1 VALVGSGE
9 EMFEADYSTTRLSQ
23 TSGKARRKHPIQGA
37 SVTTSASEMESIPPI
52 DFAHLRRYTF
62 GDEQLE
68 REVLELFCIHA
79 PGLLEE
85 MKAATNPAAWREAA
99 HSLKGSALAVGALHV
114 ARMAEEAEAVA
125 PKYGEANAI
134 VARLQDAIERV
145 KTFWPSVLGPR
156 ELVSSACEQARQS
169 YLHFHVLGAC
179 GGGTLEFSPTYVYQV
194 AGLYR

>member
-1 VALVGSGE
+1 MLCCGLRNRKSVALVGSGE

-99 HSLKGSALAVGALHV
+99 HSLKGSAW
-114 ARMAEEAEAVA
+114 RW
-125 PKYGEANAI
+125 
-134 VARLQDAIERV
+134 ERCTLLV
-145 KTFWPSVLGPR
+145 WPR
-156 ELVSSACEQARQS
+156 KQKRWRRNTARQVQWLPGCKMRS
-169 YLHFHVLGAC
+169 SG
-179 GGGTLEFSPTYVYQV
+179 
-194 AGLYR
+194 

>member
-1 VALVGSGE
+1 MALVGSGE

-145 KTFWPSVLGPR
+145 KNFLAQRPR
-156 ELVSSACEQARQS
+156 PA
-169 YLHFHVLGAC
+169 
-179 GGGTLEFSPTYVYQV
+179 
-194 AGLYR
+194 